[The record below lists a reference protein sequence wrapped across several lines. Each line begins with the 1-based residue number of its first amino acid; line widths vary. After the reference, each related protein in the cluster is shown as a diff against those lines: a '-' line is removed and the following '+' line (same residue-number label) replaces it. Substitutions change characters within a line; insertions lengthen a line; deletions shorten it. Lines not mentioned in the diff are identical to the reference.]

1 MGASPPGPPDGAP
14 ATGAAEQAGPAKAL
28 PRRLPRIE
36 GARAVGAFA
45 VLLTH
50 AGYDSGAVFHGVF
63 GAFLAHADWGVA
75 LFFVLSGFL
84 LSRPWVREVQT
95 DAQRPRLGR
104 YFKHRLAR
112 ILPAYWVALAA
123 ILLTTGRGASTEA
136 MVSNVTLTQGY
147 TGLFLPSFFQTWS
160 LVTEV
165 AFYVALPLLA
175 PLLIRRSIKVSL
187 ILLGGTALIAPI
199 WIYLIKG
206 PLAGSVPGVAISW
219 LPGHLDWFCIGM
231 ALAVLETALRT
242 EAHRFAGI
250 ARRPT
255 LLLVLAA
262 ALYAVAMTPITGPV
276 RFEAP
281 VSPGQAIA
289 RELLYGAIALLC
301 MVAMLVPTSGATLW
315 GRGLDSSTMR
325 WAGRVSYAFFLWH
338 TLLLTEVRGWLGL
351 GLFGGGFWVSLALT
365 LVLTLVVSQ
374 LSWVLVERSSLR
386 LVGASTA

>member
-1 MGASPPGPPDGAP
+1 
-14 ATGAAEQAGPAKAL
+14 
-28 PRRLPRIE
+28 
-36 GARAVGAFA
+36 
-45 VLLTH
+45 
-50 AGYDSGAVFHGVF
+50 
-63 GAFLAHADWGVA
+63 
-75 LFFVLSGFL
+75 
-84 LSRPWVREVQT
+84 
-95 DAQRPRLGR
+95 
-104 YFKHRLAR
+104 
-112 ILPAYWVALAA
+112 
-123 ILLTTGRGASTEA
+123 
-136 MVSNVTLTQGY
+136 
-147 TGLFLPSFFQTWS
+147 
-160 LVTEV
+160 
-165 AFYVALPLLA
+165 
-175 PLLIRRSIKVSL
+175 
-187 ILLGGTALIAPI
+187 
-199 WIYLIKG
+199 
-206 PLAGSVPGVAISW
+206 
-219 LPGHLDWFCIGM
+219 M

-325 WAGRVSYAFFLWH
+325 WAGRISYAFFLWH

>member
-1 MGASPPGPPDGAP
+1 MGASHLGPPEGAP
-14 ATGAAEQAGPAKAL
+14 AAGTAPQTIPPTQL

-36 GARAVGAFA
+36 GARAIAAFA

-95 DAQRPRLGR
+95 DAKRPSVGR

-112 ILPAYWVALAA
+112 ILPAYWVALVA
-123 ILLTTGRGASTEA
+123 ILLTTGKGSALGTI
-136 MVSNVTLTQGY
+136 VSNVTLTQGY
-147 TGLFLPSFFQTWS
+147 TGRFLPSFFQTWS

-175 PLLIRRSIKVSL
+175 PLLIRRSVKTSL
-187 ILLGGTALIAPI
+187 ILLGCTALIAPV

-206 PLAGSVPGVAISW
+206 PLAASVPGVAISW

-242 EAHRFAGI
+242 GRHRFAGVT
-250 ARRPT
+250 RRPT
-255 LLLVLAA
+255 LLILLGA
-262 ALYAVAMTPITGPV
+262 ALYAVAMTPITGPA
-276 RFEAP
+276 RFETP

-301 MVAMLVPTSGATLW
+301 MVAMLVPTADATLW
-315 GRGLDSSTMR
+315 GRGLDSSAMR
-325 WAGRVSYAFFLWH
+325 WAGRISYAFFLWH
-338 TLLLTEVRGWLGL
+338 TLVLTEVRGRLGL
-351 GLFGGGFWVSLALT
+351 GLFEGGFWISLAIT
-365 LVLTLVVSQ
+365 LVLTLVISQ
-374 LSWVLVERSSLR
+374 LSWVLVERNSLR